1 MIRPV
6 HNRLVRTVAVIA
18 AKAAGFEVTD
28 LTDVPRSVPARELMI
43 SGELT

>member
-28 LTDVPRSVPARELMI
+28 LTDVPGSVPARELMT
-43 SGELT
+43 SGEPT